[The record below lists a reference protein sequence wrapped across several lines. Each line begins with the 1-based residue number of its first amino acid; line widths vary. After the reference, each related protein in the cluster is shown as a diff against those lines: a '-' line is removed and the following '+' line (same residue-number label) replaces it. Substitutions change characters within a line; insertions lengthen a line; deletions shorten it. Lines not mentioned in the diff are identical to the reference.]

1 MYYSK
6 GVWVSRRRGEDDND
20 NSKSP
25 RIDSAKREVDK
36 DENVNGTR
44 GTLRNQR
51 RDVINKASG
60 PSDEPHCPSQPN
72 GQIKEKPIVSG
83 VYCVLN

>member
-25 RIDSAKREVDK
+25 RIDSAQREVDK

-51 RDVINKASG
+51 REMNNKTG
-60 PSDEPHCPSQPN
+60 PSDEPHCSSQPN
-72 GQIKEKPIVSG
+72 GQIREKPIVS
-83 VYCVLN
+83 VLQC